1 MLVVVLVYQQVEN
14 NLLTPTIQRKATN
27 IWASFVIIS
36 VTVLGALLGV
46 LGALVAVPLTASI
59 QIVVQELTAARR
71 AALATRA
78 RARGNRCRGGA
89 VRRRSHVMNETAART
104 GRWRTPV
111 ARLLTVLGVLFVV
124 VSIAANFVERQALD
138 TDEFEETA
146 RQLANDPRHPG
157 AGRGDAHR
165 AALRQRGRPGRPR
178 GAAAGAAAGSRR
190 PARRRAPSGVRA
202 ARRADPRASALP
214 GALGHGADGGA
225 AADRE
230 DPRRRGALPRDRRA
244 GSLRS
249 TCARC
254 SSSSPTSSQSFRTS
268 RSGFPRTPA

>member
-1 MLVVVLVYQQVEN
+1 
-14 NLLTPTIQRKATN
+14 
-27 IWASFVIIS
+27 
-36 VTVLGALLGV
+36 
-46 LGALVAVPLTASI
+46 
-59 QIVVQELTAARR
+59 
-71 AALATRA
+71 
-78 RARGNRCRGGA
+78 
-89 VRRRSHVMNETAART
+89 MNETAART

-165 AALRQRGRPGRPR
+165 AALRQRGRPGRSR
-178 GAAAGAAAGSRR
+178 GAATGAAAGSRR
-190 PARRRAPSGVRA
+190 PARGRPPSRVRA
-202 ARRADPRASALP
+202 ARGAHPRASALP
-214 GALGHGADGGA
+214 GALGHGADRGA
-225 AADRE
+225 AADRSGSSTT
-230 DPRRRGALPRDRRA
+230 RRASSRPRA

-254 SSSSPTSSQSFRTS
+254 SSSSPTSSRSFRTS